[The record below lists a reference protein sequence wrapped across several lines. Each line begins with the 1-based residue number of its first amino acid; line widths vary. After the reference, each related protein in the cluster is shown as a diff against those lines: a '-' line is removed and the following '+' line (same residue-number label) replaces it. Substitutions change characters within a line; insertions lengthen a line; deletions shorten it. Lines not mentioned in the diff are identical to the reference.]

1 MHGIVRKWWDI
12 TNQKLLYVRWAISW
26 DVLLRFFF
34 GYIKPIIYVDLW
46 GYDGTCG
53 CLESGAPKLLAA
65 LDMMF
70 RSVLAGIL
78 CQTFVPEIYG

>member
-1 MHGIVRKWWDI
+1 MVGY
-12 TNQKLLYVRWAISW
+12 NQPKMVICSMGHFMGCF
-26 DVLLRFFF
+26 VKIFF